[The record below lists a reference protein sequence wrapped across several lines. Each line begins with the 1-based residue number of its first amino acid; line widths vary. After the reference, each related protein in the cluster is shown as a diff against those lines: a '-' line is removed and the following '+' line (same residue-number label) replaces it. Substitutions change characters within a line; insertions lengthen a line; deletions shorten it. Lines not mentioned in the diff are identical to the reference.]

1 LATIP
6 RVALS
11 PRYDPRC
18 DPDRALPLTRQATM
32 TKLLRWTFVPLSG
45 IAVWYAALLL
55 GIAGYGLLDRLCP
68 PALVVSGACT
78 ASWHGPAS
86 EALLL
91 LCTALASAGIVLVPA
106 LVAPARRFRVSAAAR
121 HSRSTQRVAARCGVR
136 SSLQASP
143 APRASGWPPPGGGP
157 ARFLHNKTPSP
168 PSRGAFRRT
177 FDSVWHRNAGASGR
191 HQRRTG
197 R

>member
-1 LATIP
+1 
-6 RVALS
+6 
-11 PRYDPRC
+11 
-18 DPDRALPLTRQATM
+18 M

-106 LVAPARRFRVSAAAR
+106 LVAPARRFRVAVLAFGCGAAFALY
-121 HSRSTQRVAARCGVR
+121 A
-136 SSLQASP
+136 
-143 APRASGWPPPGGGP
+143 ASGGSLWGP
-157 ARFLHNKTPSP
+157 FFVAGLAGSASLWLAASRWRAREIS
-168 PSRGAFRRT
+168 A
-177 FDSVWHRNAGASGR
+177 
-191 HQRRTG
+191 
-197 R
+197 